1 MQFIRN
7 TIFNAYGIEIKKI
20 VVGAGI
26 MTKEYKILVDSVEK
40 VHQLQGIISEFDGDF
55 DLICGPAEVDARSF
69 LGIMTLDLARPLTM
83 RTNVTSDELKE
94 DLVDFIIG

>member
-1 MQFIRN
+1 
-7 TIFNAYGIEIKKI
+7 
-20 VVGAGI
+20 
-26 MTKEYKILVDSVEK
+26 MTKEYRILVDSVEK

-55 DLICGPAEVDARSF
+55 DLICGSSEVDARSF

-94 DLVDFIIG
+94 DLADFIIG